1 MTLHQTRV
9 DHIRE
14 QLQRGEI
21 ALDPATYDRFK
32 AGGWTRAELQA
43 AIDALLEAGAAT
55 AQMEGPF
62 IVVRT
67 AAQEVA
73 A

>member
-1 MTLHQTRV
+1 MTLHHIRV

-21 ALDPATYDRFK
+21 ALDPVTYDRFK

-43 AIDALLEAGAAT
+43 AIDALLEAGEAT
-55 AQMEGPF
+55 AQTEGPF
-62 IVVRT
+62 IVIRA
-67 AAQEVA
+67 AAQEVSA
-73 A
+73 